1 MTEILWLFMIYA
13 LLGWGIEVVYH
24 AVTLGVVVNRGF
36 LNGPICP
43 VYGCGVICVLGVVR
57 HAGEWMGLSGNI
69 ETASPAILFVVGIVF
84 ATAVELI
91 AGAALDILFHA
102 RWWDYSRE
110 KFNFKGYICLKFSI
124 IWGLIIAFVLR
135 VIHPGILGM
144 VRMIP
149 VSIGWIFLIVIYIVF
164 VTDII
169 LTTLAVLKLNK
180 QLDALDQLQKSILL
194 ISDGMSEVIG
204 TGTIKTVEKLETGKE
219 IAKGEYEQNK
229 QKLEELLNH
238 MEKSIMYNKM
248 FGIGRLFRAFP
259 DMRHSKYQ
267 DIIDQIKTMIKN
279 TMGNIEE

>member
-1 MTEILWLFMIYA
+1 MTEVLWLFMIYS

-36 LNGPICP
+36 LNGPVCP
-43 VYGCGVICVLGVVR
+43 VYGCGVICVLGVIKK
-57 HAGEWMGLSGNI
+57 AGESMGYSGNI
-69 ETASPAILFVVGIVF
+69 ETASPAVLFVVGITF

-91 AGAALDILFHA
+91 AGAALDKLFHA

-110 KFNFKGYICLKFSI
+110 KFNYKGYICLRFSI

-135 VIHPGILGM
+135 VIHPGIQSIVGL
-144 VRMIP
+144 IP
-149 VSIGWIFLIVIYIVF
+149 AGIGLIVLIIIYIVF

-180 QLDALDQLQKSILL
+180 QLDALDELQKSILL

-219 IAKGEYEQNK
+219 IAKGEYEQKK

-259 DMRHSKYQ
+259 DMKHSKYQ
-267 DIIDQIKTMIKN
+267 DIIDQIKNMIKEAVKN
-279 TMGNIEE
+279 T

>member
-1 MTEILWLFMIYA
+1 MTEVLWLFMIYS

-24 AVTLGVVVNRGF
+24 AVTLGAVVNRGF
-36 LNGPICP
+36 LNGPVCP
-43 VYGCGVICVLGVVR
+43 VYGCGVICVLGVIKK
-57 HAGEWMGLSGNI
+57 AGESMGYSGNI
-69 ETASPAILFVVGIVF
+69 ETASPAVLFVVGITF

-91 AGAALDILFHA
+91 AGAALDKLFHA

-110 KFNFKGYICLKFSI
+110 KFNYKGYICLRFSI

-135 VIHPGILGM
+135 VIHPGIQSIVGL
-144 VRMIP
+144 IP
-149 VSIGWIFLIVIYIVF
+149 AGIGLIVLIIIYIVF

-180 QLDALDQLQKSILL
+180 QLDALDELQKSILL
-194 ISDGMSEVIG
+194 ISEGMSEVIG

-219 IAKGEYEQNK
+219 IAKGEYEQKK

-259 DMRHSKYQ
+259 DMKHSKYQ
-267 DIIDQIKTMIKN
+267 DIIDQIKNMIKEAVKN
-279 TMGNIEE
+279 T

>member
-1 MTEILWLFMIYA
+1 MTEILWLFMIYS

-36 LNGPICP
+36 LNGPVCP
-43 VYGCGVICVLGVVR
+43 VYGCGVICVLGVIKK
-57 HAGEWMGLSGNI
+57 AGESMGYSGNI
-69 ETASPAILFVVGIVF
+69 ETASPAVLFVVGITF
-84 ATAVELI
+84 ATAIELI
-91 AGAALDILFHA
+91 AGAALDKLFHA

-135 VIHPGILGM
+135 VIHHGIQNIVGL
-144 VRMIP
+144 IP
-149 VSIGWIFLIVIYIVF
+149 SGIGLIVLVIIYIVF

-180 QLDALDQLQKSILL
+180 QLDALDELQKSILL

-219 IAKGEYEQNK
+219 LAKGEYEQKK
-229 QKLEELLNH
+229 QKLEELLAH
-238 MEKSIMYNKM
+238 LEKSIMYNKM
-248 FGIGRLFRAFP
+248 FGIGRLLRAFP
-259 DMRHSKYQ
+259 DMKHSKYQ
-267 DIIDQIKTMIKN
+267 DIIDQIKNMIKEAVKN
-279 TMGNIEE
+279 T

>member
-1 MTEILWLFMIYA
+1 MTEVLWLFMIYS

-36 LNGPICP
+36 LNGPVCP
-43 VYGCGVICVLGVVR
+43 VYGCGVICVLGVIKK
-57 HAGEWMGLSGNI
+57 AGESMGYSGNI
-69 ETASPAILFVVGIVF
+69 ETASPAVLFVVGITF
-84 ATAVELI
+84 ATAIELI
-91 AGAALDILFHA
+91 AGAALDKLFHA

-135 VIHPGILGM
+135 VIHPGIQNIVGL
-144 VRMIP
+144 IP
-149 VSIGWIFLIVIYIVF
+149 SGIGLIVLVIIYIVF

-180 QLDALDQLQKSILL
+180 QLDALDELQKSILL

-219 IAKGEYEQNK
+219 LAKGEYEQKK
-229 QKLEELLNH
+229 QKLEELLAH
-238 MEKSIMYNKM
+238 LEKSIMYNKM
-248 FGIGRLFRAFP
+248 FGIGRLLRAFP
-259 DMRHSKYQ
+259 DMKHSKYQ
-267 DIIDQIKTMIKN
+267 DIIDQIKNMIKEAVKN
-279 TMGNIEE
+279 T

>member
-1 MTEILWLFMIYA
+1 MTEVLWLFMIYS

-24 AVTLGVVVNRGF
+24 AVTLGAVVNRGF
-36 LNGPICP
+36 LNGPVCP
-43 VYGCGVICVLGVVR
+43 VYGCGVICVLGVIKK
-57 HAGEWMGLSGNI
+57 AGESMGYSGNI
-69 ETASPAILFVVGIVF
+69 ETASPAVLFVVGITF
-84 ATAVELI
+84 ATAIELI
-91 AGAALDILFHA
+91 AGAALDKLFHA

-110 KFNFKGYICLKFSI
+110 KFNYKGYICLRFSI

-135 VIHPGILGM
+135 VIHPGIQSIVGL
-144 VRMIP
+144 IP
-149 VSIGWIFLIVIYIVF
+149 AGIGLIVLIIIYIVF

-180 QLDALDQLQKSILL
+180 QLDALDELQKSILL
-194 ISDGMSEVIG
+194 ISEGMSEVIG

-219 IAKGEYEQNK
+219 IAKGEYEQKK

-259 DMRHSKYQ
+259 DMKHSKYQ
-267 DIIDQIKTMIKN
+267 DIIDQIKNMIKEAVKN
-279 TMGNIEE
+279 T

>member
-1 MTEILWLFMIYA
+1 MTEVLWLFMIYS

-24 AVTLGVVVNRGF
+24 AVTLGAVVNRGF
-36 LNGPICP
+36 LNGPVCP
-43 VYGCGVICVLGVVR
+43 VYGCGVICVLGVIKK
-57 HAGEWMGLSGNI
+57 AGESMGYSGNI
-69 ETASPAILFVVGIVF
+69 ETASPAVLFVVGITF

-91 AGAALDILFHA
+91 AGAALDKLFHA

-110 KFNFKGYICLKFSI
+110 KFNYKGYICLRFSI

-135 VIHPGILGM
+135 VIHPGIQSIVGL
-144 VRMIP
+144 IP
-149 VSIGWIFLIVIYIVF
+149 AGIGLIVLIIIYIVF

-180 QLDALDQLQKSILL
+180 QLDALDELQKSILL
-194 ISDGMSEVIG
+194 ISEGMSEVIG

-219 IAKGEYEQNK
+219 IAKGEYEQKK

-259 DMRHSKYQ
+259 DMKHSKYQ
-267 DIIDQIKTMIKN
+267 DIIDQIKNMIKEAVKN
-279 TMGNIEE
+279 S

>member
-1 MTEILWLFMIYA
+1 MTEVLWLFMIYS

-36 LNGPICP
+36 LNGPVCP
-43 VYGCGVICVLGVVR
+43 VYGCGVICVLGVIKK
-57 HAGEWMGLSGNI
+57 AGESMGYSGNI
-69 ETASPAILFVVGIVF
+69 ETASPAVLFVVGITF

-91 AGAALDILFHA
+91 AGAALDKLFHA

-110 KFNFKGYICLKFSI
+110 KFNYKGYICLRFSI

-135 VIHPGILGM
+135 VIHPGIQSIVGL
-144 VRMIP
+144 IP
-149 VSIGWIFLIVIYIVF
+149 AGIGLIVLIIIYIVF

-180 QLDALDQLQKSILL
+180 QLDALDELQKSILL
-194 ISDGMSEVIG
+194 ISEGMSEVIG

-219 IAKGEYEQNK
+219 IAKGEYEQKK

-259 DMRHSKYQ
+259 DMKHSKYQ
-267 DIIDQIKTMIKN
+267 DIIDQIKNMIKEAVKN
-279 TMGNIEE
+279 T

>member
-1 MTEILWLFMIYA
+1 MTEVLWLFMIYS

-24 AVTLGVVVNRGF
+24 AVTLGAVVNRGF
-36 LNGPICP
+36 LNGPVCP
-43 VYGCGVICVLGVVR
+43 VYGCGVICVLGVIKK
-57 HAGEWMGLSGNI
+57 AGESMGYSGNI
-69 ETASPAILFVVGIVF
+69 ETASPAVLFVVGITF

-91 AGAALDILFHA
+91 AGAALDKLFHA

-110 KFNFKGYICLKFSI
+110 KFNYKGYICLRFSI

-135 VIHPGILGM
+135 VIHPGIQSIVGL
-144 VRMIP
+144 IP
-149 VSIGWIFLIVIYIVF
+149 AGIGLIVLIIIYIVF

-180 QLDALDQLQKSILL
+180 QLDALDELQKSILL
-194 ISDGMSEVIG
+194 ISEGMSEVIG

-219 IAKGEYEQNK
+219 IAKGEYEQKK
-229 QKLEELLNH
+229 QKLEELLAH

-259 DMRHSKYQ
+259 DMKHSKYQ
-267 DIIDQIKTMIKN
+267 DIIDQIKNMIKEAVKN
-279 TMGNIEE
+279 T

>member
-1 MTEILWLFMIYA
+1 MTEVLWLFMIYS

-24 AVTLGVVVNRGF
+24 AVTLGAVVNRGF
-36 LNGPICP
+36 LNGPVCP
-43 VYGCGVICVLGVVR
+43 VYGCGVICVLGVIKK
-57 HAGEWMGLSGNI
+57 AGESMGYSGNI
-69 ETASPAILFVVGIVF
+69 ETASPAVLFVVGITF
-84 ATAVELI
+84 ATAIELI
-91 AGAALDILFHA
+91 AGAALDKLFHA

-135 VIHPGILGM
+135 VIHPGIQNIVGL
-144 VRMIP
+144 IP
-149 VSIGWIFLIVIYIVF
+149 SGIGLIVLVIIYIVF

-180 QLDALDQLQKSILL
+180 QLDALDELQKSILL

-219 IAKGEYEQNK
+219 LAKGEYEQKK
-229 QKLEELLNH
+229 QKLEELLAH
-238 MEKSIMYNKM
+238 LEKSIMYNKM

-259 DMRHSKYQ
+259 DMKHSKYQ
-267 DIIDQIKTMIKN
+267 DIIDQIKNMIKEAVKN
-279 TMGNIEE
+279 T

>member
-1 MTEILWLFMIYA
+1 MTEVLWLFMIYS

-24 AVTLGVVVNRGF
+24 AVTLGAVVNRGF
-36 LNGPICP
+36 LNGPVCP
-43 VYGCGVICVLGVVR
+43 VYGCGVICVLGVIKK
-57 HAGEWMGLSGNI
+57 AGESMGYSGNI
-69 ETASPAILFVVGIVF
+69 ETASPAVLFVVGITF
-84 ATAVELI
+84 ATAIELI
-91 AGAALDILFHA
+91 AGAALDKLFHA

-110 KFNFKGYICLKFSI
+110 KFNFKGYICLRFSI

-135 VIHPGILGM
+135 VIHPGIQSIVGL
-144 VRMIP
+144 IP
-149 VSIGWIFLIVIYIVF
+149 AGIGLIVLIIIYIVF

-180 QLDALDQLQKSILL
+180 QLDALDELQKSILL

-219 IAKGEYEQNK
+219 IAKGEYEQKK

-259 DMRHSKYQ
+259 DMKHSKYQ
-267 DIIDQIKTMIKN
+267 DIIDQIKNMIKEAVKN
-279 TMGNIEE
+279 T

>member
-1 MTEILWLFMIYA
+1 MTEVLWLFMIYS

-24 AVTLGVVVNRGF
+24 AVTLGAVVNRGF
-36 LNGPICP
+36 LNGPVCP
-43 VYGCGVICVLGVVR
+43 VYGCGVICVLGVIKK
-57 HAGEWMGLSGNI
+57 AGESMGYSGNI
-69 ETASPAILFVVGIVF
+69 ETASPAVLFVVGITF

-91 AGAALDILFHA
+91 AGAALDKLFHA

-110 KFNFKGYICLKFSI
+110 KFNFKGYICLRFSI

-135 VIHPGILGM
+135 VIHPGIQSIVGL
-144 VRMIP
+144 IP
-149 VSIGWIFLIVIYIVF
+149 AGIGLIVLIIIYIVF

-180 QLDALDQLQKSILL
+180 QLDALDELQKSILL
-194 ISDGMSEVIG
+194 ISEGMSEVIG

-219 IAKGEYEQNK
+219 IAKGEYEQKK
-229 QKLEELLNH
+229 QKLEELLAH

-259 DMRHSKYQ
+259 DMKHSKYQ
-267 DIIDQIKTMIKN
+267 DIIDQIKNMIKEAVKN
-279 TMGNIEE
+279 T

>member
-1 MTEILWLFMIYA
+1 MTVNQVLWCFITYA
-13 LLGWGIEVVYH
+13 FLGWVVEVAFY
-24 AVTLGVVVNRGF
+24 AVSEGRVVNRGF

-43 VYGCGVICVLGVVR
+43 VYGWGVIVVLAVL
-57 HAGEWMGLSGNI
+57 HIAGGIFGI
-69 ETASPAILFVVGIVF
+69 DTDIGTANVIVLFFIGMVF
-84 ATAVELI
+84 ATLTELI
-91 AGAALDILFHA
+91 AGFLLDRLFHA

-110 KFNFKGYICLKFSI
+110 KFNFKGYICLRFSI

-135 VIHPGILGM
+135 VIHPGIQSIVGL
-144 VRMIP
+144 IP
-149 VSIGWIFLIVIYIVF
+149 AGIGLIVLIIIYIVF

-180 QLDALDQLQKSILL
+180 QLDALDELQKSILL

-219 IAKGEYEQNK
+219 IAKGEYEQKK

-259 DMRHSKYQ
+259 DMKHSKYQ
-267 DIIDQIKTMIKN
+267 DIIDQIKNMIKEAVKN
-279 TMGNIEE
+279 T

>member
-1 MTEILWLFMIYA
+1 MTEVLWLFMIYS

-36 LNGPICP
+36 LNGPVCP
-43 VYGCGVICVLGVVR
+43 VYGCGVICVLGVIKK
-57 HAGEWMGLSGNI
+57 AGESTGYSGNI
-69 ETASPAILFVVGIVF
+69 ETASPAILFVVGIIF

-91 AGAALDILFHA
+91 AGAALDKLFHA

-110 KFNFKGYICLKFSI
+110 KFNFKGYICLRFSI

-135 VIHPGILGM
+135 VIHPGIQSIVGL
-144 VRMIP
+144 IP
-149 VSIGWIFLIVIYIVF
+149 SGIGLIVLVIIYIVF

-180 QLDALDQLQKSILL
+180 QLDALDELQKSILL

-219 IAKGEYEQNK
+219 IAKGEYEQKK
-229 QKLEELLNH
+229 QKLEELLAH

-259 DMRHSKYQ
+259 DMKHSKYQ
-267 DIIDQIKTMIKN
+267 DIIDQIKNMIKEAVKN
-279 TMGNIEE
+279 T

>member
-1 MTEILWLFMIYA
+1 MTEVLWLFMIYS

-36 LNGPICP
+36 LNGPVCP
-43 VYGCGVICVLGVVR
+43 VYGCGVICVLGVIKK
-57 HAGEWMGLSGNI
+57 AGESMGYSGNI
-69 ETASPAILFVVGIVF
+69 ETASPAVLFVVGITF
-84 ATAVELI
+84 ATAIELI
-91 AGAALDILFHA
+91 AGAALDKLFHA

-135 VIHPGILGM
+135 VIHPGIQNIVGL
-144 VRMIP
+144 IP
-149 VSIGWIFLIVIYIVF
+149 SGIGLIVLIIIYIVF

-180 QLDALDQLQKSILL
+180 QLDALDELQKSILL

-219 IAKGEYEQNK
+219 LAKGEYEQKK
-229 QKLEELLNH
+229 QKLEELLAH
-238 MEKSIMYNKM
+238 LEKSIMYNKM

-259 DMRHSKYQ
+259 DMKHSKYQ
-267 DIIDQIKTMIKN
+267 DIIDQIKNMIKEAVKN
-279 TMGNIEE
+279 T